1 MSKIPTIMLASLIL
15 LLSLVSCSK
24 KNPPPKPQRPI
35 AIKFEEA
42 KLQDLAQYFE
52 TVAELKAHREIAVS
66 AEKAGQIE
74 NIFVEEGHW
83 VKKGSVLLNIKAQ
96 DIIAEIAK
104 AKADYESYKQLYDE
118 GAVSKLEYL
127 SFKTNLDR
135 LQADYD
141 RLRLKA
147 ISSGIVGKINVD
159 PGDFV
164 RVGDQIMDLV
174 HINPMRVSY
183 NVPEKLIPYI
193 KLGQSVELRSSVY
206 PKEVFKAKVDFVSPL
221 VDKDTRAI
229 LVRASLTSNPK
240 DLKPN
245 QFMKVK
251 QKVLDKRNSVVVR
264 EEALFLEQGEE
275 FIYLAAPAEEE
286 GFYVADRRVV
296 KTGIRK
302 PGIVEITEGI
312 EAGDSIVYAG
322 LFSIY
327 PGAKLIPSELAAQQ
341 GP

>member
-1 MSKIPTIMLASLIL
+1 MPKLPLTILTSIFFI
-15 LLSLVSCSK
+15 LSLSSCSK
-24 KNPPPKPQRPI
+24 KDPPPKSQRPI

-52 TVAELKAHREIAVS
+52 TVAELKAYREIAVS
-66 AEKAGQIE
+66 AETAGQIE
-74 NIFVEEGHW
+74 KIFVEEGDQ
-83 VKKGSVLLNIKAQ
+83 VKEGTILLNIKAEA
-96 DIIAEIAK
+96 IIAEIAK
-104 AKADYESYKQLYDE
+104 AKADYESYKELYDE

-135 LQADYD
+135 LKAEFDK
-141 RLRLKA
+141 LRLKA

-183 NVPEKLIPYI
+183 NVPEKLIPYL
-193 KLGQSVELRSSVY
+193 KLGQSLELKSPVY
-206 PKEVFKAKVDFVSPL
+206 PKEFFKAKVDFISPL
-221 VDKDTRAI
+221 VSKDTRSI
-229 LVRASLTSNPK
+229 LVRASLISNPK

-286 GFYVADRRVV
+286 GFYIAERRVV

-302 PGIVEITEGI
+302 PGIIEIIEGI
-312 EAGDSIVYAG
+312 EAGDPVVYAG

-327 PGAKLIPSELAAQQ
+327 PGAKLIPSELAAKQ